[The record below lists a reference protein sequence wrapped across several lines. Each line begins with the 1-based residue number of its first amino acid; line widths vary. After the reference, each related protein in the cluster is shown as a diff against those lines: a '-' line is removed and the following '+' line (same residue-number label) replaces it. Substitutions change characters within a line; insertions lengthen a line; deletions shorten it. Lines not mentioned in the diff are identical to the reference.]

1 MQVHSCSKYLCLY
14 RMLLTKYLAETG
26 ENSEITGVVVVS
38 ALWDPPAS
46 SDGLEQF
53 PSKQLYNWFLSR
65 KLRDMVNRS
74 ASQDGRLFLC
84 HV

>member
-1 MQVHSCSKYLCLY
+1 MSSCTQYLYLS
-14 RMLLTKYLAETG
+14 RMLLIKYLAETG
-26 ENSEITGVVVVS
+26 ENSVLAGVIVIS

-65 KLRDMVNRS
+65 KLRGMVNRS
-74 ASQDGRLFLC
+74 ASQDSQHF
-84 HV
+84 HVM

>member
-1 MQVHSCSKYLCLY
+1 MY

-26 ENSEITGVVVVS
+26 ENSEITGVIVVS

-65 KLRDMVNRS
+65 KLRDMVSRS
-74 ASQDGRLFLC
+74 AIQDKRLFLC